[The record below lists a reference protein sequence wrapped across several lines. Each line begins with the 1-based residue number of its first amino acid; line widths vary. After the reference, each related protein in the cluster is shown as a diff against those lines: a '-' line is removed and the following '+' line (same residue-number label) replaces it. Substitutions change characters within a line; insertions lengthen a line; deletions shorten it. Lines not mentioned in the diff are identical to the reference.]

1 MKAGSVKFDMSD
13 HQDTLE
19 ALNRQ
24 GPLTDKLKSLHDVL
38 NKRFE
43 FINRV
48 AVAIY
53 DPKTDELKTF
63 IHSSAE
69 ANPLAQYQAK
79 LSEARSLQ
87 EIRESGKPRVV
98 NDLTVFAKGAHEH
111 THRIAAQGYGASYT
125 VPMYFNGDFFGFVF
139 FNSYRRDVF
148 DEEVLRILDMF
159 AHLISLVVVGEL
171 TSLRTLISTV
181 HAARNFANLRDTET
195 GSHLERMSRY
205 ARIVAKELAPKYG
218 FDDEY
223 IERVF
228 LFSPMHDIGKIG
240 IPDSVLLKAGLL
252 DAGEREV
259 MKTHSEKGRQLIDG
273 MLRDFGLESF
283 QYLNILRNIAEY
295 HHETL
300 DGEGYPHGLRGT
312 DIPIES
318 RIVAVADV
326 FDALT
331 SHRPYKEAWNM
342 DDAFEELRRLAGR
355 KLDPDCVEALIKNR
369 AQLEE
374 IRDRFQESSFS

>member
-1 MKAGSVKFDMSD
+1 MSD
-13 HQDTLE
+13 HQDALE
-19 ALNRQ
+19 ALNHHA
-24 GPLTDKLKSLHDVL
+24 PLSEKLKILHDAL

-43 FINRV
+43 FIDRV

-63 IHSSAE
+63 IHSSGE
-69 ANPLAQYQAK
+69 ANPLAQYQAR

-125 VPMYFNGDFFGFVF
+125 VPMYFNGDFFGFIF
-139 FNSYRRDVF
+139 FNSYHKNVF
-148 DEEVLRILDMF
+148 DEEVLRLLDMF

-171 TSLRTLISTV
+171 AALRTLISSV
-181 HAARNFANLRDTET
+181 QAARNFANLRDTET
-195 GSHLERMSRY
+195 GAHLERMSRY

-223 IERVF
+223 VEHVF
-228 LFSPMHDIGKIG
+228 LFSPLHDIGKIG

-252 DAGEREV
+252 DANEREV
-259 MKTHSEKGRQLIDG
+259 MKTHSQKGRQLIDN

-283 QYLNILRNIAEY
+283 QYLNMLRNIAEH

-300 DGEGYPHGLRGT
+300 DGAGYPHRLRGD

-331 SHRPYKEAWNM
+331 SKRPYKEAWNM
-342 DDAFEELRRLAGR
+342 DDAFQELRKLAGS
-355 KLDPDCVEALIKNR
+355 KLDFDCVEALIKNR

-374 IRDRFQESSFS
+374 IRDRFQESPFL

>member
-1 MKAGSVKFDMSD
+1 MSD
-13 HQDTLE
+13 RQDTLE
-19 ALNRQ
+19 ALNRHA
-24 GPLTDKLKSLHDVL
+24 PLSEKLKTLHDAL
-38 NKRFE
+38 TKRFE

-63 IHSSAE
+63 IHSSGE

-79 LSEARSLQ
+79 LSKARSLQ

-111 THRIAAQGYGASYT
+111 TSRIAAQGYGASYT

-139 FNSYRRDVF
+139 FNSYRKNVF
-148 DEEVLRILDMF
+148 DEEVLRLLDMF
-159 AHLISLVVVGEL
+159 AHLISLVVLGEL

-195 GSHLERMSRY
+195 GAHIDRMSRY
-205 ARIVAKELAPKYG
+205 ARIIARELAPKYG

-223 IERVF
+223 VEQVF
-228 LFSPMHDIGKIG
+228 LFAPLHDIGKIG
-240 IPDSVLLKAGLL
+240 IPDSILLKAGLL
-252 DAGEREV
+252 NVSEREV
-259 MKTHSEKGRQLIDG
+259 MKTHSQKGRQLIDN
-273 MLRDFGLESF
+273 MLRDFGLGSF

-300 DGEGYPHGLRGT
+300 DGEGYPHGLRGN

-331 SHRPYKEAWNM
+331 SRRPYKEAWNM
-342 DDAFEELRRLAGR
+342 DDAFQELRKLAGS

-369 AQLEE
+369 PQLEE
-374 IRDRFQESSFS
+374 IRSRFQENPFS

>member
-1 MKAGSVKFDMSD
+1 LSD
-13 HQDTLE
+13 HQDALE
-19 ALNRQ
+19 ALNHHA
-24 GPLTDKLKSLHDVL
+24 PLSEKLKTLHDAL

-43 FINRV
+43 FIDRV

-63 IHSSAE
+63 IHSSGE
-69 ANPLAQYQAK
+69 ANPLAQ
-79 LSEARSLQ
+79 
-87 EIRESGKPRVV
+87 
-98 NDLTVFAKGAHEH
+98 GA
-111 THRIAAQGYGASYT
+111 
-125 VPMYFNGDFFGFVF
+125 
-139 FNSYRRDVF
+139 
-148 DEEVLRILDMF
+148 
-159 AHLISLVVVGEL
+159 
-171 TSLRTLISTV
+171 
-181 HAARNFANLRDTET
+181 
-195 GSHLERMSRY
+195 HLERMSRY

-223 IERVF
+223 VEHVF
-228 LFSPMHDIGKIG
+228 LFSPLHDIGKIG

-252 DAGEREV
+252 DANEREV
-259 MKTHSEKGRQLIDG
+259 MKTHSQKGRQLIDN

-283 QYLNILRNIAEY
+283 QYLNMLRNIAEH

-300 DGEGYPHGLRGT
+300 DGAGYPHRLRGD

-331 SHRPYKEAWNM
+331 SKRPYKEAWNM
-342 DDAFEELRRLAGR
+342 DDAFQELRKLAGS
-355 KLDPDCVEALIKNR
+355 KLDFDCVEALIKNR

-374 IRDRFQESSFS
+374 IRDRFQESPFL